1 MISFELT
8 EEQRMMLDTVEDF
21 ARDEIR
27 PAARAADEEGGVP
40 AGLLQTIWDLGLVR
54 SVIPE
59 QFGGDG
65 GQRSAVSGAVL
76 GEALAYGDLSI
87 AIHALAPRLLAYPV
101 LEMGTD
107 EQRARYLPE
116 FAATTFKPAA
126 AALMEPRFDFDVLS
140 IAATAVRGS
149 DRYMLDGEKCYVPL
163 VQESE
168 YVLVYASCGG
178 GEGIGGVDAFVIPR
192 GNPGMLIGER
202 EKNMGLKALPTYGLK
217 LKDCAVAADAR
228 LGGERG
234 IDFAR
239 LVSEAK
245 VALAS
250 MAVGVARAAFEYARD
265 YALQRRA
272 FGAPIATKQ
281 AIAFMLSEMA
291 IEVDASRLL
300 VWEAASRLDKGEDA
314 FKESYQ
320 TKNYAA
326 AAALKITD
334 NALQIL
340 GGHGYIREHPV
351 EMWLRNAR
359 GFATLEG
366 LTTV

>member
-8 EEQRMMLDTVEDF
+8 EEQRMILDTVEAF

-27 PAARAADEEGGVP
+27 PAARAADEEGRVP
-40 AGLLQTIWDLGLVR
+40 PDLVQKIWDLGLVR

-65 GQRSAVSGAVL
+65 GQRSAVSGAVV
-76 GEALAYGDLSI
+76 GESLAYGDLSI
-87 AIHALAPRLLAYPV
+87 AIHALAPRLVAYPI

-107 EQRARYLPE
+107 EQRTRYLPA
-116 FAATTFKPAA
+116 FAAGEFTPAA
-126 AALMEPRFDFDVLS
+126 AALMEPRWDFDVLS
-140 IAATAVRGS
+140 IGATAVTNGS
-149 DRYMLDGEKCYVPL
+149 GYLLNGEKCYVPL
-163 VQESE
+163 ARESE
-168 YVLVYASCGG
+168 LVLVYASNPAAGA
-178 GEGIGGVDAFVIPR
+178 VDAFLVPR
-192 GNPGMLIGER
+192 GSPGVTIGER
-202 EKNMGLKALPTYGLK
+202 EKNMGLKALPTYGLQ
-217 LKDCAVAADAR
+217 LKDCAMGAEAR
-228 LGGERG
+228 LGGDRG
-234 IDFAR
+234 INFPR
-239 LVSEAK
+239 LVSAAK
-245 VALAS
+245 VGLAS
-250 MAVGVARAAFEYARD
+250 MAVGVSRAAFEYARD

-281 AIAFMLSEMA
+281 AIAFMLAEMA

-326 AAALKITD
+326 AAALKIAD
-334 NALQIL
+334 NAVQIL

-359 GFATLEG
+359 GFAALEG

>member
-8 EEQRMMLDTVEDF
+8 EEQRMIVDTVEAF

-27 PAARAADEEGGVP
+27 PAARAADEEGRVP
-40 AGLLQTIWDLGLVR
+40 ADLVQKIWDLGLVR
-54 SVIPE
+54 TVIPE
-59 QFGGDG
+59 EFGGDG
-65 GQRSAVSGAVL
+65 GQRSAVSGAVV
-76 GEALAYGDLSI
+76 GEALAYGDLAI
-87 AIHALAPRLLAYPV
+87 AIHALAPRLVAYPI

-107 EQRARYLPE
+107 EQRARYLPA
-116 FAATTFKPAA
+116 FAASEFRPAA
-126 AALMEPRFDFDVLS
+126 AALMEPRWDFDVLS
-140 IAATAVRGS
+140 IAATAVKSGGG
-149 DRYMLDGEKCYVPL
+149 YVLNGEKCYVPL
-163 VQESE
+163 AHESE
-168 YVLVYASCGG
+168 LVMVYASANPAAGA
-178 GEGIGGVDAFVIPR
+178 VDAFLVPR
-192 GNPGMLIGER
+192 GCPGMTVGER
-202 EKNMGLKALPTYGLK
+202 EKNMGLKALPTYGLQ
-217 LKDCAVAADAR
+217 LKDCALGAEAR

-234 IDFAR
+234 INFPR
-239 LVSEAK
+239 LISEAK

-250 MAVGVARAAFEYARD
+250 MAVGVSRAAFEYARD

-272 FGAPIATKQ
+272 FGEPIAAKQ
-281 AIAFMLSEMA
+281 AIAFMLAEMA

-326 AAALKITD
+326 AAALKIAD
-334 NALQIL
+334 NAVQIL

-359 GFATLEG
+359 GFAALEG
-366 LTTV
+366 LTTI